1 MAPKRGQKR
10 APEEQKVVAALKKL
24 HVTQSSFKQLSEA
37 LHHPLSDLPE
47 ECREMLLA
55 GLPYSICVFQDE
67 RHETQEIVVGMLEQ
81 ALSKILGGLQLAL
94 DQENQKVAGAEAT
107 KEDLERKLQ
116 AAEEALKEAKTFTS
130 GRNEDLQHASEALV
144 QAKAAL
150 TQRTK
155 EQKEGDAEVEKK
167 VVDKELLLVSKSEAF
182 ESLKLGTITGH
193 EAKAA
198 FKKLEPAL
206 KLVDMDNSLRTTVP
220 GVLTKTPSERG
231 SFDGTV
237 IDELE
242 KSLDS
247 KIDELQAAITSGQP
261 GVVERQNV
269 VDAAQKE
276 LTSAEEA
283 QQKAS
288 TALCSAKEAQKEAS
302 TVVSK
307 AKDAVAAYKTEY
319 KSATKTRDEKQAEL
333 QDFVD
338 GSLATF
344 QELKSRCKKRKVDEA
359 EAEVTQ
365 ES

>member
-1 MAPKRGQKR
+1 
-10 APEEQKVVAALKKL
+10 
-24 HVTQSSFKQLSEA
+24 
-37 LHHPLSDLPE
+37 
-47 ECREMLLA
+47 
-55 GLPYSICVFQDE
+55 
-67 RHETQEIVVGMLEQ
+67 
-81 ALSKILGGLQLAL
+81 
-94 DQENQKVAGAEAT
+94 
-107 KEDLERKLQ
+107 
-116 AAEEALKEAKTFTS
+116 
-130 GRNEDLQHASEALV
+130 
-144 QAKAAL
+144 
-150 TQRTK
+150 
-155 EQKEGDAEVEKK
+155 
-167 VVDKELLLVSKSEAF
+167 
-182 ESLKLGTITGH
+182 
-193 EAKAA
+193 
-198 FKKLEPAL
+198 
-206 KLVDMDNSLRTTVP
+206 MDNSLRTTVP

-269 VDAAQKE
+269 VDAAQKEFLFRLWFWFRFRFWQGE

-344 QELKSRCKKRKVDEA
+344 QELKLRCKKRKVDEA